1 MFVCKC
7 TIHTHRLLT
16 ASYFLPSLLFS
27 APPPAKK
34 RNARIRGPKPIT
46 SSLHHTER
54 GKKQTQVGWV
64 SDRFASFPVNCL
76 TFFSLLFLFYVLYL
90 LTGQLIILSVME
102 QELLPL
108 LADTQSSVADTRRA
122 AELHL
127 LRLYPNESFPLSL
140 TAIASYDSVPIHLR
154 QSALSVLRTFIV
166 SAWSPHLDEFR
177 GQVLINDANKTQIRR
192 ILLELCTTADIPE
205 RKVKSSASYAVS
217 KIASADFPDQWPE
230 LLPSLLQILNDPASS
245 AGAVHGALKVLHDL
259 VDTGFNE
266 EQFFNVARDLV
277 STLFHVATSESR
289 KPILR
294 ALAVSVFRSC
304 FDTLEMVLEQHK
316 AAVKEFMDE
325 VLGGWSPFFTSTLK
339 TSLPQ
344 APTEQEEPKET
355 VAASEWRGAIALKLQ
370 VVKVFMSFICF
381 PEEVQLTDTIDID
394 ENPNGLPRPSNHAEP
409 HLLHHHLDRTF
420 QHSKYLFRILR
431 S

>member
-1 MFVCKC
+1 MGQ
-7 TIHTHRLLT
+7 IHH
-16 ASYFLPSLLFS
+16 LPSS
-27 APPPAKK
+27 TIQKEK
-34 RNARIRGPKPIT
+34 AR
-46 SSLHHTER
+46 E
-54 GKKQTQVGWV
+54 TQVGWV
-64 SDRFASFPVNCL
+64 SDRFVSFPVSIAFL
-76 TFFSLLFLFYVLYL
+76 SLFSLFLPPSSSYWS
-90 LTGQLIILSVME
+90 IRIPPVME

-108 LADTQSSVADTRRA
+108 LADTQSPVADTRKG

-140 TAIASYDSVPIHLR
+140 TAIASHDSVPINLR

-177 GQVLINDANKTQIRR
+177 GQVLVSDANKAQIRR

-205 RKVKSSASYAVS
+205 RRVKSSASYAVS

-266 EQFFNVARDLV
+266 EQFFNIARDLV

-304 FDTLEMVLEQHK
+304 FDTLEMVMEQHK

-339 TSLPQ
+339 APLPQ
-344 APTEQEEPKET
+344 APTEQEEPKESP
-355 VAASEWRGAIALKLQ
+355 VASEWRGVIALKLQ
-370 VVKVFMSFICF
+370 VVKVFICIHCLF
-381 PEEVQLTDTIDID
+381 TCLFVWRVQLTTRCIDID
-394 ENPNGLPRPSNHAEP
+394 ENPNGLPWPLDHAESR
-409 HLLHHHLDRTF
+409 LLYHHLDRAF
-420 QHSKYLFRILR
+420 QHSESLRRILHSR
-431 S
+431 

>member
-1 MFVCKC
+1 MYCKVVIIDGMYVCMELLVR
-7 TIHTHRLLT
+7 THRLLT
-16 ASYFLPSLLFS
+16 ASCFLPSLLFS
-27 APPPAKK
+27 APPPPEEKETREFAGQ
-34 RNARIRGPKPIT
+34 IHYFFP
-46 SSLHHTER
+46 HHTER
-54 GKKQTQVGWV
+54 GETQVGWI
-64 SDRFASFPVNCL
+64 SDRFVSFPVSIA
-76 TFFSLLFLFYVLYL
+76 SLSFLFFFFFFHFCVLL
-90 LTGQLIILSVME
+90 LADWSINIPPVME
-102 QELLPL
+102 QELLPI
-108 LADTQSSVADTRRA
+108 LADTQSPVADTRRA

-140 TAIASYDSVPIHLR
+140 TAIASHESVPIHLR

-177 GQVLINDANKTQIRR
+177 GQILINDANKTHIRR
-192 ILLELCTTADIPE
+192 ILLELSTTADIPE
-205 RKVKSSASYAVS
+205 RKIKSSASYAVS

-277 STLFHVATSESR
+277 STLFHVATSQSR

-304 FDTLEMVLEQHK
+304 FDTLEMVMEQHK

-339 TSLPQ
+339 APLPQ
-344 APTEQEEPKET
+344 APMEQEEPKET
-355 VAASEWRGAIALKLQ
+355 AVASEWRGAIALKLQ
-370 VVKVFMSFICF
+370 VVKVFIYIVYRHRSRSF
-381 PEEVQLTDTIDID
+381 
-394 ENPNGLPRPSNHAEP
+394 N
-409 HLLHHHLDRTF
+409 
-420 QHSKYLFRILR
+420 
-431 S
+431 

>member
-1 MFVCKC
+1 
-7 TIHTHRLLT
+7 
-16 ASYFLPSLLFS
+16 
-27 APPPAKK
+27 
-34 RNARIRGPKPIT
+34 
-46 SSLHHTER
+46 
-54 GKKQTQVGWV
+54 
-64 SDRFASFPVNCL
+64 
-76 TFFSLLFLFYVLYL
+76 
-90 LTGQLIILSVME
+90 ME

-108 LADTQSSVADTRRA
+108 LADTQSPVADTRRA

-127 LRLYPNESFPLSL
+127 LRLYSNESFPLSL

-166 SAWSPHLDEFR
+166 SVWSPHLDEFR
-177 GQVLINDANKTQIRR
+177 GQVLINDANKTQIRC

-339 TSLPQ
+339 APLPQ

-355 VAASEWRGAIALKLQ
+355 AVASEWRGAIALKLQ
-370 VVKVFMSFICF
+370 VVKVFMTFICLC
-381 PEEVQLTDTIDID
+381 EGVQLTDLSIDID
-394 ENPNGLPRPSNHAEP
+394 ENPNGLPRPSDRAEP
-409 HLLHHHLDRTF
+409 HLLHHYLDRTV
-420 QHSKYLFRILR
+420 QHSEYLFRILH